1 MGDSTARDTL
11 ADGPHETLSGA
22 DTMAPDTE
30 YAPRTG
36 QPDSARD
43 PAASR
48 RGSDGSGG
56 GQGAVDVAMGE
67 AVLEVASFEQ
77 RYLPRKTLGEGGMGE
92 VKLVH
97 DARIGRDIAAK
108 FMRAAHLGRAD
119 LRSRFERE
127 ARIQGQLEHPAV
139 VPVYDLGLSP
149 SGAPFF
155 TMKRV
160 RGRTIE
166 EILEGLRKG
175 DPATQT
181 AYGRRKLLQA
191 LSQVCLAVEYAH
203 ERGVLHRDLKPEN
216 VMLGDYGEVYVLDW
230 GIAKIHGDAAT
241 GEETAAAEASD
252 GPPSSQGAL
261 LPTSGPKTAVG
272 AISGT
277 VGYMAPEQVRGE
289 AVDRRADV
297 FALGVIAFEMITGIS
312 FVPLGTLQE
321 MLARSAVGIE
331 GRPSVRLGSAAAVPP
346 ELDNLCATATAIDP
360 GARFPTARALHE
372 SLERYLDGD
381 RDLLM
386 RKQQADAHA
395 LAAQAAFAQA
405 NLDPVAREAAIRE
418 VSQALTLDPLHP
430 EAREVMVR
438 LLLEPSEDLPES
450 AEEELQ
456 TQYDAVQARSL
467 RIGIFI
473 YPLWLLLVPAIVHAG
488 LRDPV
493 PLGVFAFFTVA
504 TTAAVWH
511 VYRRRRASPMAGLL
525 ILALSSVALG
535 ALTMLFGP
543 LALVPGWSA
552 ANGTIYLLHL
562 KKIHHRL
569 AAGALTLGAVLVP
582 FLLELAGVLPPS
594 FVFEEGRLVL
604 LPRLMNFA
612 TGPTMLVFLSLAL
625 LQVIVPAMLAARTGV
640 EGRKAERVAFL
651 QTWNLRRFLPASARD
666 VVATTRPAPPHDCIV
681 LPQQR

>member
-1 MGDSTARDTL
+1 MGESPARDTL
-11 ADGPHETLSGA
+11 ADGPHDTLSGA
-22 DTMAPDTE
+22 DTMVPDTE
-30 YAPRTG
+30 YAATTG
-36 QPDSARD
+36 ARSRPGDD
-43 PAASR
+43 PPTR
-48 RGSDGSGG
+48 RASDGSGG

-67 AVLEVASFEQ
+67 AVLEAATFEQ

-108 FMRAAHLGRAD
+108 FMRATHLGRAD

-175 DPATQT
+175 DAATQS

-230 GIAKIHGDAAT
+230 GIAKIHGDAAS
-241 GEETAAAEASD
+241 GESGAASPGDDAPESH
-252 GPPSSQGAL
+252 QGAL
-261 LPTSGPKTAVG
+261 LPAPGPKTAVG

-312 FVPLGTLQE
+312 FVPTGTLQE
-321 MLARSAVGIE
+321 MLARSAVGVE
-331 GRPSVRLGSAAAVPP
+331 GRPSLRLGAAGVPP
-346 ELDNLCATATAIDP
+346 QLDDLCATATAIDP
-360 GARFPTARALHE
+360 DARFPTARALHE
-372 SLERYLDGD
+372 ALERYLDGD
-381 RDLLM
+381 RDLLV

-405 NLDPVAREAAIRE
+405 SLDAAARETAIRE

-438 LLLEPSEDLPES
+438 LLLEPP
-450 AEEELQ
+450 EELPAAAEDELQ
-456 TQYDAVQARSL
+456 AQYDAAQARSL
-467 RIGIFI
+467 RIGII
-473 YPLWLLLVPAIVHAG
+473 VYPMWLLLVPAVVHAG
-488 LRDPV
+488 LRDPL
-493 PLGVFAFFTVA
+493 PLGIFAFFTVA

-511 VYRRRRASPMAGLL
+511 VYRRRRASPTYGLL

-543 LALVPGWSA
+543 LTLVPGWSA

-562 KKIHHRL
+562 KKLHHRL
-569 AAGALTLGAVLVP
+569 AAGAMTLGAVLVP
-582 FLLELAGVLPPS
+582 ILLELMGVLPPS

-604 LPRLMNFA
+604 LPRLMSFA
-612 TGPTMLVFLSLAL
+612 TGPTMLVFVSLAL
-625 LQVIVPAMLAARTGV
+625 LQVIVPAMLAGRTGV
-640 EGRKAERVAFL
+640 EARKAERVAFL
-651 QTWNLRRFLPASARD
+651 QSWNLRRFLPASARD
-666 VVATTRPAPPHDCIV
+666 VVATTRPEPLPDCAV
-681 LPQQR
+681 LPHQR

>member
-1 MGDSTARDTL
+1 MGDSPARDTL
-11 ADGPHETLSGA
+11 AEGPHDTLSGA
-22 DTMAPDTE
+22 DTMVPDTE
-30 YAPRTG
+30 YVPRTG
-36 QPDSARD
+36 ER
-43 PAASR
+43 ASGSDEAPTR
-48 RGSDGSGG
+48 RASDGSGG

-108 FMRAAHLGRAD
+108 FMRTTHLGRAD

-175 DPATQT
+175 EASTQA

-230 GIAKIHGDAAT
+230 GIAKIHGDTTT
-241 GEETAAAEASD
+241 GEGSAVD
-252 GPPSSQGAL
+252 GDDAPHSSQGAL
-261 LPTSGPKTAVG
+261 LPAPGPKTAVG

-289 AVDRRADV
+289 TVDRRADV
-297 FALGVIAFEMITGIS
+297 FALGVIAFEMITGMS
-312 FVPLGTLQE
+312 FVPQGSLQE
-321 MLARSAVGIE
+321 MLARSAVGVE
-331 GRPSVRLGSAAAVPP
+331 GRPSLRLGAAAAVPP
-346 ELDNLCATATAIDP
+346 QLDDLCATATAIEP
-360 GARFPTARALHE
+360 AARFPTARALHE

-381 RDLLM
+381 RDLLA

-395 LAAQAAFAQA
+395 VAAQAAFAQA
-405 NLDPVAREAAIRE
+405 NLDPAAREAAIRE

-438 LLLEPSEDLPES
+438 LLLEPPEDLPDA

-456 TQYDAVQARSL
+456 SQYDAVQARSL
-467 RIGIFI
+467 RIGIII
-473 YPLWLLLVPAIVHAG
+473 YPMWLLLVPAIVHAG
-488 LRDPV
+488 LRDPL
-493 PLGVFAFFTVA
+493 PLGIFAFFTVA

-511 VYRRRRASPMAGLL
+511 VYRRRRASPAYGLV
-525 ILALSSVALG
+525 ILALSSVALA

-562 KKIHHRL
+562 KKLHHRV
-569 AAGALTLGAVLVP
+569 AAGAMTLGAVLVP
-582 FLLELAGVLPPS
+582 LLLELGGVLPPS
-594 FVFEEGRLVL
+594 FVFEDGRLVL
-604 LPRLMNFA
+604 LPRLMSFA
-612 TGPTMLVFLSLAL
+612 TGPTMLVFVSLAL
-625 LQVIVPAMLAARTGV
+625 LQVIVPAMLAGRTGV
-640 EGRKAERVAFL
+640 EARKAERVAFL
-651 QTWNLRRFLPASARD
+651 QSWNLRRFLPASARD
-666 VVATTRPAPPHDCIV
+666 VVATTRPEPPPDCAV